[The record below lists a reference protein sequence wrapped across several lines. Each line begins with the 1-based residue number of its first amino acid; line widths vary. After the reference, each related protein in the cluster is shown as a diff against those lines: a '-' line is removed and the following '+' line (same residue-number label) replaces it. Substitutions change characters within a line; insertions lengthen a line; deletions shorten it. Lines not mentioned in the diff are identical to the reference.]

1 MSGVRYTTD
10 NSASQVGIR
19 QPFSSVPRTK
29 PRLDFESLV
38 ALVLGTLVIPSFAQE
53 SEIDAQDAA
62 SGMSLE
68 LQEIVYGR
76 DGFSANA
83 AESSA
88 TSAGM
93 PLGVWRAINS
103 RDGFDFFASAT
114 QRPEAVVNGMSAELW
129 GVIASRNG
137 FDVYAAD
144 ALADGSSELGA
155 AKPAAVSAALW
166 QIISGRGG
174 FGSASSCEVC

>member
-1 MSGVRYTTD
+1 MV
-10 NSASQVGIR
+10 
-19 QPFSSVPRTK
+19 
-29 PRLDFESLV
+29 L

-53 SEIDAQDAA
+53 SEIDAQNMA
-62 SGMSLE
+62 SGMSPQ

-76 DGFSANA
+76 DGFSANP

-93 PLGVWRAINS
+93 PLDVWRAINS
-103 RDGFDFFASAT
+103 RDGFDFYASAT
-114 QRPEAVVNGMSAELW
+114 QRPEAVVNGMSVELW
-129 GVIASRNG
+129 GVIASRDG
-137 FDVYAAD
+137 FAVYAAD
-144 ALADGSSELGA
+144 TLAGGSSELSA

-174 FGSASSCEVC
+174 FGSASSCEIC

>member
-1 MSGVRYTTD
+1 MKTLRSIV
-10 NSASQVGIR
+10 V
-19 QPFSSVPRTK
+19 
-29 PRLDFESLV
+29 L
-38 ALVLGTLVIPSFAQE
+38 ALVLGMLAIPSFAQE
-53 SEIDAQDAA
+53 SESDTQNMA

-68 LQEIVYGR
+68 LQEIDYGR
-76 DGFSANA
+76 NGFSASA

-93 PLGVWRAINS
+93 PQGVWRAINS
-103 RDGFDFFASAT
+103 RDGFDFYASGT

-144 ALADGSSELGA
+144 ALADGSSEPSA
-155 AKPAAVSAALW
+155 VKPAAVSAALW

-174 FGSASSCEVC
+174 FGSAGSCEIC

>member
-1 MSGVRYTTD
+1 MKTLKSFV
-10 NSASQVGIR
+10 V
-19 QPFSSVPRTK
+19 
-29 PRLDFESLV
+29 LV
-38 ALVLGTLVIPSFAQE
+38 LVLGTLVIPSFAQE
-53 SEIDAQDAA
+53 SENDAQNMA
-62 SGMSLE
+62 SGKSLE
-68 LQEIVYGR
+68 LQEIVNGR

-93 PLGVWRAINS
+93 PLEVWRAINT
-103 RDGFDFFASAT
+103 RDGFDSFASAT

-129 GVIASRNG
+129 GVIAGRNG

-144 ALADGSSELGA
+144 TSAAGSSELSA
-155 AKPAAVSAALW
+155 EKPAAVSAALW